1 MSDPTLLCVQLVKIY
16 RGATEEVQAIRGVD
30 LAVQPGTV
38 TAILGPSGSGKS
50 TLIRLVA
57 GLDRPSAG
65 SVIHHGTPI
74 TEMTSRQLRTWRRH
88 NVAFVHQRPR
98 TNLVEH
104 FDVAKHLTLA
114 AHHHKTPNFD
124 TDQQLD
130 AFGLGGLAGQPV
142 DHLSGGEQQRLA
154 IAAATIGSPPILIVD
169 EPTAHQDDH
178 NAALVV
184 DQLRTN
190 ATRYGSTVL
199 YTTHDPRITSHADR
213 LLHLTHGALTS
224 ESDATGQTHHGVID
238 HIGRI
243 QLPQEALDR
252 FPSQRVTI
260 EVEDDTVTLKPTDPQ

>member
-1 MSDPTLLCVQLVKIY
+1 MSDPAIVCVQLVKIY
-16 RGATEEVQAIRGVD
+16 QGATEEVQAIRGVD
-30 LAVQPGTV
+30 LAIQPGTV

-50 TLIRLVA
+50 TLIRLLA

-65 SVIHHGTPI
+65 SILHHGIPV
-74 TEMTSRQLRTWRRH
+74 TEMAGRQLRTWRRR

-104 FDVAKHLTLA
+104 IDVANHLNLA
-114 AHHHKTPNFD
+114 AHHHNTPTVD
-124 TDQQLD
+124 TSQQLD
-130 AFGLGGLAGQPV
+130 TFGLGELAGQTV

-154 IAAATIGSPPILIVD
+154 IAAAAIGSPPILIVD

-178 NAALVV
+178 NAAVVV
-184 DQLRTN
+184 DQLRN
-190 ATRYGSTVL
+190 SAENHRSTVI

-243 QLPQEALDR
+243 QLPQQALDR
-252 FPSQRVTI
+252 FPNQRVTI
-260 EVEDDTVTLKPTDPQ
+260 EVEDDSVTLKPTDPQ